1 MRFVVAMTNLCHTG
15 GRTVGLGLLEG
26 LCSVDAAHE
35 LTILHPADDEYRS
48 AVAALGAESVP
59 IGAAGGLRASRWT
72 IDQQLIPRLVRER
85 EADALLTLNSLGAWR
100 PGCAHVVMIQFPF
113 LAYPL
118 RELEFH
124 LDLRQRVGV
133 WLRDFWFRR
142 MQANVDALIVQTPV
156 MKRRMETRWGFAPSS
171 VHVVPPGIS
180 LPEVSDD
187 APPLLAALQG
197 RPRSYVAYNASPTP
211 HKNLEIL
218 PDVLAALRA
227 RGVDLDLALTVADD
241 APGMPSVLDRARR
254 LGVRDRLLC
263 LGRITHADSI
273 ALLRRAECLVMPTL
287 LETFGLPYGEAM
299 ACGCPVTTSDRD
311 FARTTCGEAA
321 IYFDPLDAGSIAGA
335 VLKARE
341 TGMRSRLI
349 TAGKG
354 VVEQLFSGG
363 ASWEP
368 AAAACLRVLEAAAS
382 RRRSAV
388 RPAPVEPGYGM
399 ANVPVLGP
407 LPEHPRQR
415 TTGSP
420 KA

>member
-1 MRFVVAMTNLCHTG
+1 MRFVVAMTNLRLLG

-26 LCSVDAAHE
+26 LRSVDAGHD

-59 IGAAGGLRASRWT
+59 IDASAGLGTSRWT

-85 EADALLTLNSLGAWR
+85 EADALFTLNSFGPWR
-100 PGCAHVVMIQFPF
+100 PGCAHVVMIQLPY

-124 LDLRQRVGV
+124 VPLRLRFDVL
-133 WLRDFWFRR
+133 LRDFWFRR
-142 MQANVDALIVQTPV
+142 MRANVDALIVQTLV
-156 MKRRMETRWGFAPSS
+156 MKQRMETRWGFSPAS

-187 APPLLAALQG
+187 APPRLAALEG
-197 RPRSYVAYNASPTP
+197 RPRPYLAYTASYAP

-218 PDVLAALRA
+218 PDVLAALVA
-227 RGVDLDLALTVADD
+227 RGVDLDLAVTAAEDQ
-241 APGMPSVLDRARR
+241 PGMSQILERARR
-254 LGVRDRLLC
+254 LGVRERLRC
-263 LGRITHADSI
+263 VGRVTHAESI

-287 LETFGLPYGEAM
+287 LETFGLPYVEAM

-321 IYFDPLDAGSIAGA
+321 VYFDPLDGGSIADA
-335 VLKARE
+335 IVKARE
-341 TGMRSRLI
+341 PGMRSRLI
-349 TAGKG
+349 AAGKG
-354 VVEQLFSGG
+354 VVAERFSGG
-363 ASWEP
+363 KSWAP

-382 RRRSAV
+382 RRGSAV
-388 RPAPVEPGYGM
+388 RSASTE
-399 ANVPVLGP
+399 
-407 LPEHPRQR
+407 
-415 TTGSP
+415 TG
-420 KA
+420 